1 MKITNA
7 QKIRLGLFVILSGIL
22 LVTALYF
29 IGRKQNIFGS
39 SFYLSA
45 VFSNVNGLKLGNNV
59 RYSGINV
66 GTVKKIVMV
75 NDTTICVDMAIENSI
90 LEHMRTDAKAIIG
103 SDGLVGSMVVN
114 IFPGSRTA
122 PLLKP
127 GDTLMSIRKIST
139 NDMISTLN
147 VTNENAAA
155 LSAELLK
162 ITSSL
167 NEGQGTL
174 GRLLNDEE
182 MGEDLKVTV
191 KNLKKVSQDASAV
204 VNDLR
209 KVISDIEFEESLLYV
224 LVNDSLAA
232 EQFRAILT
240 HLETTSENINAVVSN
255 LDDVV
260 MEVKDG
266 EGTFNYIMT
275 DTTLVREIDETVR
288 NVKKGSELLNENLEA
303 MRHNVLFR
311 GYFKK
316 QEKQQR
322 KEAKKKADGSE

>member
-7 QKIRLGLFVILSGIL
+7 QKIKLGLFVIISGIL
-22 LVTALYF
+22 LVSALYF
-29 IGRKQNIFGS
+29 IGRKQNIFGNT
-39 SFYLSA
+39 FYVSA
-45 VFSNVNGLKLGNNV
+45 VFRDVSGLKIGNNV

-66 GTVKKIVMV
+66 GTVKQIIMI
-75 NDTTICVDMAIENSI
+75 NDTTICVNMSVESKI
-90 LEHMRTDAKAIIG
+90 LEHIRTSARAIIG

-114 IFPGSRTA
+114 ISPGSRNA

-127 GDTLMSIRKIST
+127 GDTLLSDSKIST
-139 NDMISTLN
+139 NDMMSTLS

-167 NEGQGTL
+167 NQGQGTL

-182 MGEDLKVTV
+182 MGSDLKATV
-191 KNLKKVSQDASAV
+191 KNLKKVSGDANKV
-204 VNDLR
+204 VGDLK

-232 EQFRAILT
+232 EQFRSILVQ
-240 HLETTSENINAVVSN
+240 LEEASGEINKVAQNLNEVVS
-255 LDDVV
+255 
-260 MEVKDG
+260 EVKEG
-266 EGTFNYIMT
+266 EGAFNHIMT
-275 DTTLVREIDETVR
+275 DTTLVNDIDETVR
-288 NVKKGSELLNENLEA
+288 NIKEGSVLLNENLEA
-303 MRHNVLFR
+303 MRHNILFR

-316 QEKQQR
+316 QEKKER
-322 KEAKKKADGSE
+322 KETKKQ